1 MLVCVFWS
9 LIFNW
14 PFPYASPCRQVQEKM
29 AEPWLGIGGMADPAT
44 MADTRSKVVERGGFE
59 PARRRPVGSTA
70 SFLNAR
76 AD

>member
-1 MLVCVFWS
+1 V
-9 LIFNW
+9 
-14 PFPYASPCRQVQEKM
+14 
-29 AEPWLGIGGMADPAT
+29 ADPAT
-44 MADTRSKVVERGGFE
+44 MADTRSKVVGFE

>member
-1 MLVCVFWS
+1 MHHPAAGC
-9 LIFNW
+9 
-14 PFPYASPCRQVQEKM
+14 KKK
-29 AEPWLGIGGMADPAT
+29 GGMADPAT

>member
-1 MLVCVFWS
+1 MHHRAAGCKKK
-9 LIFNW
+9 W
-14 PFPYASPCRQVQEKM
+14 PN
-29 AEPWLGIGGMADPAT
+29 LGLAFGMADPAT

>member
-1 MLVCVFWS
+1 MHHPAAGCKKK
-9 LIFNW
+9 W
-14 PFPYASPCRQVQEKM
+14 P
-29 AEPWLGIGGMADPAT
+29 AEPRLGTESRLGIGGMADPAT
-44 MADTRSKVVERGGFE
+44 MADTGSKVVERGGFE